1 MDQNQAVMCKTAHTS
16 PDPRQIDARFVQDT
30 PAREQARKPM
40 GGQPE
45 AYIVSQLN
53 AFSEGARTNDTSQQM
68 RNIARRMSKDEI
80 AEAAKYYASQKPEG
94 L

>member
-1 MDQNQAVMCKTAHTS
+1 MLVLFKTRRQENKPGS
-16 PDPRQIDARFVQDT
+16 PWL
-30 PAREQARKPM
+30 